1 MVEVEDAVGGLGS
14 VDTAQKFDVSV
25 VVGSREV
32 AGEAPIE
39 WSWAILGSE
48 LALNESAGDIVATE
62 FDEGH
67 DKYPFLIALAMTEL
81 TARRKR

>member
-1 MVEVEDAVGGLGS
+1 VVEVEDAVGGLGS

-39 WSWAILGSE
+39 WSRAILGSE
-48 LALNESAGDIVATE
+48 LALKESAGDIVATE
-62 FDEGH
+62 LDEGQ
-67 DKYPFLIALAMTEL
+67 DKYPFLIASAMTEL
-81 TARRKR
+81 IARRKR

>member
-1 MVEVEDAVGGLGS
+1 MVVEDHLEARIVLTSPEELARISKVSGVANGDEGSRVAEVEDAVGGLGS

-39 WSWAILGSE
+39 WSRE
-48 LALNESAGDIVATE
+48 
-62 FDEGH
+62 
-67 DKYPFLIALAMTEL
+67 
-81 TARRKR
+81 